1 MNKTIIIGRVGANAE
16 TKKLENGT
24 VSNFNVA
31 VNEKYKTKDG
41 EKKEKTVWFDCSLW
55 NNENIAN
62 YIVKGMQV
70 CIEGKVSAESYT
82 DKEGH
87 LKTNLMLN
95 VQNLE
100 MLDAAK

>member
-16 TKKLENGT
+16 TKKLESGT
-24 VSNFNVA
+24 VSNFSVA
-31 VNEKYKTKDG
+31 VNEKFKTKEG
-41 EKKEKTVWFDCSLW
+41 EKKEKTIWFDCSLW
-55 NNENIAN
+55 NGENIAN

-70 CIEGKVSAESYT
+70 CIEGKISAESYT
-82 DKEGH
+82 DKDGL
-87 LKTNLMLN
+87 LKTNLLLN